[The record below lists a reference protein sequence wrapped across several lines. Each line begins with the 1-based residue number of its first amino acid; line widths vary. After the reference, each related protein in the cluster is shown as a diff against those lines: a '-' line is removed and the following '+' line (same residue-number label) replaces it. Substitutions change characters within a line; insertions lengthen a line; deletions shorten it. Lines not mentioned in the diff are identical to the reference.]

1 MEAETNSPENASAMS
16 VPSFEPVKNI
26 GNEEINFLQE
36 NKNDVN
42 TKYLLVEETRKADSS
57 KTGEISETI
66 PAEIC
71 QESSKGIGESKEKTG
86 HQPEVYSI
94 ETNIIRH
101 TDSEGLVKPE
111 SIPKS
116 SELEDESTSTFP
128 EAAIKQGE
136 MAEKSSERDTHEEE
150 ESTAID
156 NDQSCRPQSELEQ
169 TSTDLEAI
177 DLTQHMGKDTAN
189 NEHTDQLEAP
199 RMDNVITEH
208 SNSEGMLTR
217 ESSIKSNHDEEAL
230 EKIAESYSVD
240 NSEIKN
246 GGKIMPENA
255 IIKEQEN
262 NQLEGSSMKRVITN
276 FVTEGHVTSERTTK
290 LSHDVD
296 EHKTVKPHSIEDLQK
311 KDTSE
316 ITLEETTDANQL
328 TDAEI
333 QKSETIVV
341 SEDKAQQTLR
351 TAISVRNEAV
361 EESSQEE
368 IHSEAELA
376 AKYTKEMQKPQNE
389 FNEEETKLGAENKQ
403 KHKSQPAA
411 QNEKTAFIKHP
422 HSNEETEEINPTR
435 ETEEQEVLAS
445 KANEKLVTM
454 DDGKFNQ
461 DEAKQIEDPP
471 ISNTAIECLPEEEV
485 KPKFIPAIIQ
495 CATEQLK
502 QQHKL
507 DDNDPEVI
515 ENDKTCI
522 PENELDKMPTIVEE
536 PNQPETEANVSI
548 TKDKQ
553 ADKQSE
559 EHITSKSCTKL
570 SYDMDE
576 QKKEELH
583 SIENLENKDTRE
595 IKLETTTDV
604 KQLID
609 LVTQK
614 SEIEGV
620 PEDEALQSL
629 PTIKSVGNEAVDE
642 CSPEEIPPETELVVT
657 SKVVQTPQYEFDLKK
672 EIPEEEMD
680 LNSENKQ
687 KSESQSAMQ
696 NKEITLTEL
705 PHSNEVTTEINLIN
719 CAKEQEVSGSD
730 AKEILVIKDDEKF
743 IKEEAKWNE
752 DPRKTQLPNTT
763 TEIVQ
768 HDNISETI
776 ENDKNC
782 ILENE
787 LQKMSTI
794 LEELDQPGSEAKVG
808 IVKEEQADNH
818 LEGRV
823 NQESSTKLSY
833 DVDEHN
839 KVDPHSENLEN
850 KDVNKITLEEH
861 TDAKKL
867 TIVGIEK
874 SETKGVLQY
883 EALQSLLIAVT
894 VKNEAVD
901 QSSQEEIQPETEL
914 AVASKEG
921 ESELNVENEQK
932 IESQPAKPKEEI
944 TFTEQKHSDEV
955 TTEISTNDTMEQ
967 EVLASDAKEN
977 PVIEED
983 DGKSDRKEAKWIENP
998 IIAQLPNTATESLLE
1013 KDVKPKL
1020 SIPTNVQCDTI
1031 QLSQQQHED
1040 IELEAFENDKSY
1052 IPENE
1057 TDRMSTVV
1065 EEPNQPETK
1074 ANVNIV
1080 KEQVDSQL
1088 QGHVTEE
1095 SSTKLRYDADAQK
1108 TLELHSTENLK
1119 DASEITLA
1127 EATDAK
1133 QLTNMEIQ
1141 KPKIEVSVEN
1151 EGVDESNQE
1160 EIQPEAELA
1169 VIFKGV
1175 QAPQYEFNVKKEISE
1190 GEMEI
1195 NVEPRSESDEVPTE
1209 INLTHDT
1216 EEQEVPASH
1225 AKEKLVIKDYKK
1237 SNQEEEKW
1245 IEDPTKSQLP
1255 NSPIES
1261 LEEEEDQPKVHI
1273 PGAVQCDTNQ
1283 FSVQQK
1289 VNEDE
1294 YQAIEND
1301 KSCTSEN
1308 EFDIKSTIVEE
1319 TDQPESEANVS
1330 VVKELADNQSKEHVT
1345 SESSTKLNY
1354 EVDEQRTIESHS
1366 IENLENKDASEIKLE
1381 EATDAKQL
1389 TDMEIQKSESEGNPE
1404 VEALQ
1409 SLPTVVSVRNEA
1421 HNESSQDEIQPNEVQ
1436 TPQYEIDAK
1445 MEVPEVQGE
1454 IKLGAKNEQKSNSL
1468 PKAQN
1473 KEITTTEQPHLDKVT
1488 AETNLAID
1496 TMEQDVPKSDAKE
1509 KLVIKDDEKFDQ
1521 EDAKWIED
1529 PTEAKLPDTESE
1541 SLVEE
1546 EVQPKLPTHV
1556 VVEHDTDQLSMQQKL
1571 DDAEF
1576 EANENDN
1583 SCIPENEFD
1592 IMSNVVEEPDQ
1603 PQSMSNFNIVKEEQA
1618 DNQSERHVTSESSTR
1633 LMYNVNE
1640 QKTEESHSVEN
1651 LGNKD
1656 ASEITLEGTIDAKQL
1671 TGVETQI
1678 SETEGVPQ
1686 NEALQ
1691 SLPAT
1696 VSVRNEA
1703 LNESS
1708 QDKIQLEA
1716 ELVLTSKKMQ
1726 TPQYEF
1732 DAKKEI
1738 LEMELSAENEQKSEC
1753 QHAAQNEEITFT
1765 EEPHSD
1771 EVIAKIN
1778 LPNNTMNQEEVP
1790 TSIAKEKL
1798 VTEDD
1803 GKSDQEEKWVEDPTK
1818 ALFPNP
1824 AIERLPEE
1832 VRFKFPYSAVVQ
1844 HDTDNLSE
1852 QLKFDDES
1860 EVMENDNSC
1869 IPENELEIMSTV
1881 VEEPDLPETE
1891 GNISTLK
1898 EEQADNQSERHVT
1911 DSSTKLSYEDEQK
1924 TVQSR
1929 SIENSENRDATEI
1942 TLEEATEA
1950 KQFTDVEIEKLETKF
1965 YLKTKGKI
1973 KRVPEEEAQQSLP
1986 TAVSIGHEAHNESS
2000 QDEIQLEAELES
2012 TTKEVQPPQYEFNA
2026 KKEIPEGGT
2035 ELSVKK
2041 EQKSESQPAAQ
2052 NKDITI
2058 TEVPHSDKVTTE
2070 INPTIDTKEQ
2080 EVPTTFDQEVAKWID
2095 DPTKAQLP
2103 NSATECLSEEVQPI
2117 FSIPAVVQCDN
2128 EKLSQK
2134 QNLDNDESDAI
2145 ENGKSRISESELKR
2159 TSIVVEEPGQ
2169 PESETNI
2176 CIVKEQ
2182 ANNQSEGHVAESST
2196 RLYYNADEWKTV
2208 ESHSVEN
2215 LEKKNA
2221 SEITLDEATDAKQL
2235 TDVEIQKSETK
2246 SVLED
2251 DLLQSLPT
2259 TALVVNKAV
2268 DERSH
2273 EGIQPEAELE
2283 EVQTPQHE
2291 FDVKMGIPKGEEKLR
2306 VENEQK
2312 PESYLA
2318 AQNMEITLTKQTQT
2332 NEVTAETNITIDIED
2347 QEVPKSEAKK
2357 KLVIEDDGKLD
2368 QEEEK
2373 LIEDP
2378 TIAQLPNTATE
2389 SLPEEEVQPK
2399 LLIPAVVE
2407 HNTDQLSQ
2415 KQKLDN
2421 DELEAIENDKS
2432 SKPENE
2438 LDRMSTVVEE
2448 QDQTETEANV
2458 NIGKEEQADNQSQGH
2473 VTPKCSAK
2481 LSYDADEHNTIKPHS
2496 IENLE
2501 NKDAHEITFEEA
2513 TDAKQLTDL
2522 EIQKSE
2528 IEGVPEDEA
2537 IQSFPTAASVRNEA
2551 FDESSQEWI
2560 QPKAELVTTSREEET
2575 ELSEENEQ
2583 KYESQLPT
2591 QNKEITFTLLPHL
2604 EEATAEINLT
2614 KDTKERDEVPTSDA
2628 QEKLV
2633 FEDEGKS
2640 NQKEDNWIE
2649 EQTKAQLQNIA
2660 TKSLSEEEAQPNLPT
2675 PAVVQRDTDQLSQQQ
2690 KLEDDESEMIENDK
2704 TCIAENE
2711 LEKMLTIVEEP
2722 DKPETEAIVKI
2733 VKEEQA
2739 NTQTEGH
2746 VTAESNTELSYD
2758 VNEKETVEPH
2768 SVENL
2773 ENKDASE
2780 ITLEEETDA
2789 KQLTD
2794 VEIQKSETKGV
2805 PEEEARQ
2812 SLSTAV
2818 SVENEAVDGNSQK
2831 EIQPVA
2837 ELKVTSKE
2845 EATDL
2850 SEGNE
2855 QKSESQLTAQKK
2867 EMSFT
2872 KKQHS
2877 EELTAEI
2884 NPTNDTKE
2892 QEEVPAS
2899 DAKVKLVIEGD
2910 GKSDHEEAKWIEDPT
2925 NAQLTNT
2932 ATESLPKEEVQP
2944 KLPILAAVHHE
2955 THQLSQQQ
2963 KLDNDESEAID
2974 NDMSCRPENKHD
2986 RMSTVV
2992 EEPGQPETKANTS
3005 IVKEEHADNQS
3016 KEHVIAECGVLE
3028 DEDLQSLPTT
3038 TSVGNDAVNE
3048 SCQEEIQLEAE
3059 LIMTYTKEEQIPQEE
3074 FDAEKD
3080 TPEEETC
3087 QLNVENEQKLE
3098 SQTAVMNKE
3107 TTFIDHPYPDGETED
3122 VNPSKDK
3129 QEQEVPSSHTKEKV
3143 VIKGDE
3149 NFDQMEAKGTEEATK
3164 MQLLNTEIERLP
3176 EEEVQPKLHN
3186 PAIVEDD
3193 TEQILQ
3199 KQTLQDNES
3208 EAVDTADNDIPKII
3222 IDKMSTV
3229 VEEPNKPETKPNVG
3243 IVKEEQA
3250 DNQSEGS
3257 SMQSVTTNFAA
3268 SEGHVT
3274 SKSST
3279 KLSYD
3284 VDEQKMVK
3292 PQSIENLENKDASDI
3307 TLEEVTNAKQLTD
3320 EIQKSEIEDVPENKA
3335 LQTLTTAA
3343 SSVINEAVG
3352 ESSQEEIQSEQELAV
3367 TYTKEVQTLQYQFDL
3382 KKDIHEEETCQLSA
3396 ENKHKSESKSAV
3408 QNEETTFTKQ
3418 LHSDG
3423 EAAKIN
3429 PNNDTEE
3436 QDVQVSYAKE
3446 QQQIK
3451 EDGKFDQEEADGIE
3465 EANKVSLLNIAT
3477 ESLPHEEVQ
3486 PKLATP
3492 VIAQGDTNQILPQ
3505 HTLHK
3510 NEGEV
3515 VDNAKKCIPEKE
3527 LDRMSIVVEE
3537 HDQPETKAN
3546 VILVKEE
3553 QAYHQ
3558 SEGSSKLSVITNHIT
3573 AEEQVQSDSSTN
3585 FSYNVDE
3592 QKKEESHTVE
3602 HLENKD
3608 TSNITENKAKDAKQL
3623 LKVEGQKSETKGV
3636 PEDKVLQILPNKA
3649 SVGNEAIDESSQEEE
3664 RQLEVDFAVIFTKE
3678 VRKPQYEY
3686 DAEKDI
3692 PKEETCQLN
3701 AGNEQKSDSLPAV
3714 KNVENTFIKQPYS
3727 YGETAEIKSSNDTE
3741 EQENFPSS
3749 QVKEKLG
3756 IEDDGKFHGEEAKGI
3771 EEAAKMKLLISAIES
3786 LPKAEVQPKLP
3797 TPAIAQGDTDQILH
3811 QQTLQDDES
3820 EAIDNAKSCIS
3831 ENKLQ
3836 RMCIVIE
3843 DPDQPEAMAN
3853 ISTVKEEQADHQ
3865 SEASSMQSA
3874 ITNYINAELVTSQSN
3889 TKLCYNVDEQKTVD
3903 AHTVSNL
3910 EIKDANN
3917 ITAEEATDAIQLTEV
3932 DIQKSKIES
3941 VHEDT
3946 APKTLSNA
3954 ASIDNEAVDEHSQEE
3969 IPLEAEFA
3977 VTHIKEL
3984 KTPAYEFN
3992 AKKDIPQQAID
4003 QLENMNK
4010 VGEDIEEHSDHR
4022 LEASSMQ
4029 GVIAKHINEDDSEI
4043 SEGKIKSCYDVDRME
4058 NIVELHLIK
4067 NLQRQDGCKNMEE
4080 EATNKRQLTDLEI
4093 QKYETQG
4100 VPEDKALQTLLSTA
4114 SASIEEVDKS
4124 IRPTHTEAEL
4134 AVTNTKEEQISE
4146 NESEVIKE
4154 VSEYI
4159 LKKALH
4165 LHKVTCQT
4173 SAGNEQKDELLPEQ
4187 HSQESILTKHP
4198 NLEGET
4204 IEIKPTNETEEL
4216 EKVPV
4221 SHMVERLE
4229 INDDGNSI
4237 QEEEKEMEKAVERQL
4252 LETVTESVPED
4263 EAQTTIPEST
4273 IFKGEMIEGNVQEQ
4287 TLMGEESAA
4296 IDNNSGT
4303 PENELEQMA
4312 NVVETIDQ
4320 HETMENVITKHINS
4334 EGTVTT
4340 KNSSKSTNDVEELE
4354 KALNSDSID
4363 NSEINNGRKIIP
4375 EEESAMKETTDVP
4388 EGKAI
4393 STSSS
4398 RPSLGVEIVEESIHE
4413 EIQKEAEP
4421 AVTNAKEV
4429 QRPDNDF
4436 VKNMEVLEAFDLHK
4450 ASGNTCVENE
4460 KKAEVQSE
4468 TKSQETLIIKNPN
4481 LEGLETA
4488 EASPSNDTNELE
4500 KETEIAKLRGVSESE
4515 SADITEKTD
4524 TGNLENQEAETT
4536 QLSNT
4541 KDDEGGEEFE
4551 KISPSSSI
4559 SVISRDSQDTDT
4571 KVSHKKS
4578 HGILSG
4584 VGSKVKHSISK
4595 VKKAI
4600 TGKSSHQKTS
4610 SPKETK

>member
-1 MEAETNSPENASAMS
+1 
-16 VPSFEPVKNI
+16 
-26 GNEEINFLQE
+26 
-36 NKNDVN
+36 
-42 TKYLLVEETRKADSS
+42 
-57 KTGEISETI
+57 
-66 PAEIC
+66 
-71 QESSKGIGESKEKTG
+71 
-86 HQPEVYSI
+86 
-94 ETNIIRH
+94 
-101 TDSEGLVKPE
+101 
-111 SIPKS
+111 
-116 SELEDESTSTFP
+116 
-128 EAAIKQGE
+128 
-136 MAEKSSERDTHEEE
+136 
-150 ESTAID
+150 
-156 NDQSCRPQSELEQ
+156 
-169 TSTDLEAI
+169 
-177 DLTQHMGKDTAN
+177 
-189 NEHTDQLEAP
+189 
-199 RMDNVITEH
+199 
-208 SNSEGMLTR
+208 MLTR

-389 FNEEETKLGAENKQ
+389 FN
-403 KHKSQPAA
+403 
-411 QNEKTAFIKHP
+411 
-422 HSNEETEEINPTR
+422 
-435 ETEEQEVLAS
+435 EEQEVLAS

-642 CSPEEIPPETELVVT
+642 CSPEEIPPETEL
-657 SKVVQTPQYEFDLKK
+657 
-672 EIPEEEMD
+672 
-680 LNSENKQ
+680 
-687 KSESQSAMQ
+687 SAMQ

-914 AVASKEG
+914 AVASKE
-921 ESELNVENEQK
+921 
-932 IESQPAKPKEEI
+932 EI

-1141 KPKIEVSVEN
+1141 KPKIEALQSLPTAVSVEN

-1169 VIFKGV
+1169 
-1175 QAPQYEFNVKKEISE
+1175 

-1255 NSPIES
+1255 NSPIEM
-1261 LEEEEDQPKVHI
+1261 HI

-1445 MEVPEVQGE
+1445 MEVP
-1454 IKLGAKNEQKSNSL
+1454 
-1468 PKAQN
+1468 
-1473 KEITTTEQPHLDKVT
+1473 KVT

-1678 SETEGVPQ
+1678 SETE
-1686 NEALQ
+1686 E
-1691 SLPAT
+1691 SL
-1696 VSVRNEA
+1696 
-1703 LNESS
+1703 SS
-1708 QDKIQLEA
+1708 NTYL
-1716 ELVLTSKKMQ
+1716 LTLCIGQ
-1726 TPQYEF
+1726 
-1732 DAKKEI
+1732 
-1738 LEMELSAENEQKSEC
+1738 MELSAENEQKSEC

-1824 AIERLPEE
+1824 AIEKE

-2012 TTKEVQPPQYEFNA
+2012 TTKE
-2026 KKEIPEGGT
+2026 
-2035 ELSVKK
+2035 
-2041 EQKSESQPAAQ
+2041 
-2052 NKDITI
+2052 
-2058 TEVPHSDKVTTE
+2058 
-2070 INPTIDTKEQ
+2070 
-2080 EVPTTFDQEVAKWID
+2080 
-2095 DPTKAQLP
+2095 
-2103 NSATECLSEEVQPI
+2103 
-2117 FSIPAVVQCDN
+2117 
-2128 EKLSQK
+2128 
-2134 QNLDNDESDAI
+2134 
-2145 ENGKSRISESELKR
+2145 
-2159 TSIVVEEPGQ
+2159 
-2169 PESETNI
+2169 
-2176 CIVKEQ
+2176 
-2182 ANNQSEGHVAESST
+2182 
-2196 RLYYNADEWKTV
+2196 
-2208 ESHSVEN
+2208 
-2215 LEKKNA
+2215 
-2221 SEITLDEATDAKQL
+2221 
-2235 TDVEIQKSETK
+2235 
-2246 SVLED
+2246 
-2251 DLLQSLPT
+2251 
-2259 TALVVNKAV
+2259 
-2268 DERSH
+2268 
-2273 EGIQPEAELE
+2273 
-2283 EVQTPQHE
+2283 
-2291 FDVKMGIPKGEEKLR
+2291 
-2306 VENEQK
+2306 
-2312 PESYLA
+2312 
-2318 AQNMEITLTKQTQT
+2318 NMEITLTKQTQT

-2389 SLPEEEVQPK
+2389 KEEVQPK

-2560 QPKAELVTTSREEET
+2560 QPKAELVTTSRE
-2575 ELSEENEQ
+2575 
-2583 KYESQLPT
+2583 
-2591 QNKEITFTLLPHL
+2591 NKEITFTLLPHL

-2660 TKSLSEEEAQPNLPT
+2660 TKKEEAQPNLPT

-2794 VEIQKSETKGV
+2794 VEIQKSETK
-2805 PEEEARQ
+2805 A
-2812 SLSTAV
+2812 LT
-2818 SVENEAVDGNSQK
+2818 
-2831 EIQPVA
+2831 IL
-2837 ELKVTSKE
+2837 LKPTYLVQ

-3016 KEHVIAECGVLE
+3016 KEHVIAECGTKLSYDVDKEKTVEPHFIENLENKDASEITLEEATNAKQPTDVVMQKLEAKGVLE

-3080 TPEEETC
+3080 TPEE
-3087 QLNVENEQKLE
+3087 
-3098 SQTAVMNKE
+3098 
-3107 TTFIDHPYPDGETED
+3107 
-3122 VNPSKDK
+3122 
-3129 QEQEVPSSHTKEKV
+3129 QEVPSSHTKEKV

-3164 MQLLNTEIERLP
+3164 MQLLNTEIEK
-3176 EEEVQPKLHN
+3176 EEVQPKLHN

-3320 EIQKSEIEDVPENKA
+3320 EIQKSEIE
-3335 LQTLTTAA
+3335 
-3343 SSVINEAVG
+3343 G
-3352 ESSQEEIQSEQELAV
+3352 
-3367 TYTKEVQTLQYQFDL
+3367 
-3382 KKDIHEEETCQLSA
+3382 
-3396 ENKHKSESKSAV
+3396 
-3408 QNEETTFTKQ
+3408 
-3418 LHSDG
+3418 
-3423 EAAKIN
+3423 
-3429 PNNDTEE
+3429 
-3436 QDVQVSYAKE
+3436 
-3446 QQQIK
+3446 
-3451 EDGKFDQEEADGIE
+3451 
-3465 EANKVSLLNIAT
+3465 
-3477 ESLPHEEVQ
+3477 LPHEEVQ

-3941 VHEDT
+3941 V
-3946 APKTLSNA
+3946 
-3954 ASIDNEAVDEHSQEE
+3954 
-3969 IPLEAEFA
+3969 
-3977 VTHIKEL
+3977 
-3984 KTPAYEFN
+3984 
-3992 AKKDIPQQAID
+3992 
-4003 QLENMNK
+4003 
-4010 VGEDIEEHSDHR
+4010 
-4022 LEASSMQ
+4022 
-4029 GVIAKHINEDDSEI
+4029 
-4043 SEGKIKSCYDVDRME
+4043 
-4058 NIVELHLIK
+4058 
-4067 NLQRQDGCKNMEE
+4067 
-4080 EATNKRQLTDLEI
+4080 
-4093 QKYETQG
+4093 
-4100 VPEDKALQTLLSTA
+4100 PEDKALQTLLSTA

-4375 EEESAMKETTDVP
+4375 EEESAMKETTGMKLQKPEIENVP

>member
-522 PENELDKMPTIVEE
+522 PENELDKMPTIVEHIFNQE

-1869 IPENELEIMSTV
+1869 IPENELEI
-1881 VEEPDLPETE
+1881 
-1891 GNISTLK
+1891 
-1898 EEQADNQSERHVT
+1898 
-1911 DSSTKLSYEDEQK
+1911 
-1924 TVQSR
+1924 
-1929 SIENSENRDATEI
+1929 
-1942 TLEEATEA
+1942 
-1950 KQFTDVEIEKLETKF
+1950 
-1965 YLKTKGKI
+1965 
-1973 KRVPEEEAQQSLP
+1973 
-1986 TAVSIGHEAHNESS
+1986 
-2000 QDEIQLEAELES
+2000 
-2012 TTKEVQPPQYEFNA
+2012 
-2026 KKEIPEGGT
+2026 
-2035 ELSVKK
+2035 
-2041 EQKSESQPAAQ
+2041 
-2052 NKDITI
+2052 
-2058 TEVPHSDKVTTE
+2058 
-2070 INPTIDTKEQ
+2070 
-2080 EVPTTFDQEVAKWID
+2080 
-2095 DPTKAQLP
+2095 
-2103 NSATECLSEEVQPI
+2103 
-2117 FSIPAVVQCDN
+2117 
-2128 EKLSQK
+2128 
-2134 QNLDNDESDAI
+2134 
-2145 ENGKSRISESELKR
+2145 
-2159 TSIVVEEPGQ
+2159 
-2169 PESETNI
+2169 
-2176 CIVKEQ
+2176 
-2182 ANNQSEGHVAESST
+2182 
-2196 RLYYNADEWKTV
+2196 
-2208 ESHSVEN
+2208 
-2215 LEKKNA
+2215 
-2221 SEITLDEATDAKQL
+2221 
-2235 TDVEIQKSETK
+2235 
-2246 SVLED
+2246 
-2251 DLLQSLPT
+2251 
-2259 TALVVNKAV
+2259 
-2268 DERSH
+2268 
-2273 EGIQPEAELE
+2273 
-2283 EVQTPQHE
+2283 
-2291 FDVKMGIPKGEEKLR
+2291 
-2306 VENEQK
+2306 
-2312 PESYLA
+2312 
-2318 AQNMEITLTKQTQT
+2318 
-2332 NEVTAETNITIDIED
+2332 
-2347 QEVPKSEAKK
+2347 
-2357 KLVIEDDGKLD
+2357 
-2368 QEEEK
+2368 
-2373 LIEDP
+2373 
-2378 TIAQLPNTATE
+2378 
-2389 SLPEEEVQPK
+2389 
-2399 LLIPAVVE
+2399 
-2407 HNTDQLSQ
+2407 
-2415 KQKLDN
+2415 
-2421 DELEAIENDKS
+2421 
-2432 SKPENE
+2432 
-2438 LDRMSTVVEE
+2438 MSTVVEE